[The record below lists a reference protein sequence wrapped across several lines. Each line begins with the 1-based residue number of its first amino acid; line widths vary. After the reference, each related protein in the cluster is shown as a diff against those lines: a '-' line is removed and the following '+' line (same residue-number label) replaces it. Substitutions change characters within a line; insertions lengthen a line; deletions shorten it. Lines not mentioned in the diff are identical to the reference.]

1 MLILWG
7 MRRPVKLATRNQTN
21 NFILTLANEWSLSC
35 CSWLLQILRVIS
47 FPSPPLA
54 HASQVIVL
62 NRLSVGA
69 ICRSVR
75 RDVFICCMVIFIPQ
89 DPLWICYS
97 FSPAGGSNKTIK
109 TTNIGSA
116 KNRNVLYNCTKNN
129 MVQRKK
135 VGRLTKTREP
145 DEEKEAV
152 SFWMPTFTLRIVVI
166 QIHWAVNLLTLIYN
180 FLVTIY
186 CFFVFSL
193 ARRCCVKYS
202 WV

>member
-1 MLILWG
+1 
-7 MRRPVKLATRNQTN
+7 
-21 NFILTLANEWSLSC
+21 
-35 CSWLLQILRVIS
+35 
-47 FPSPPLA
+47 
-54 HASQVIVL
+54 
-62 NRLSVGA
+62 
-69 ICRSVR
+69 
-75 RDVFICCMVIFIPQ
+75 MVIFIPQ

-97 FSPAGGSNKTIK
+97 FSTAGGSNKTIK

-145 DEEKEAV
+145 DEEMEAV

-166 QIHWAVNLLTLIYN
+166 QIHWAVNLLTLILN

-186 CFFVFSL
+186 SFLCLGGEVLCQIFMGLSCEFQCEHLLWQPCDLTSNGQTSSNG
-193 ARRCCVKYS
+193 RRFLEFNILTCLGYAAL
-202 WV
+202 WH

>member
-1 MLILWG
+1 MEQYADLFAG
-7 MRRPVKLATRNQTN
+7 MYLSIAWSFSFLK
-21 NFILTLANEWSLSC
+21 TLFES
-35 CSWLLQILRVIS
+35 
-47 FPSPPLA
+47 
-54 HASQVIVL
+54 VIV
-62 NRLSVGA
+62 
-69 ICRSVR
+69 
-75 RDVFICCMVIFIPQ
+75 
-89 DPLWICYS
+89 

-166 QIHWAVNLLTLIYN
+166 QIHWAVNLLTLILN

-186 CFFVFSL
+186 SFLCLGGEVLCQIFMGLSCEFQCEHWLWLVTKHPL
-193 ARRCCVKYS
+193 ARLLPTVAAFLNLTFWHV
-202 WV
+202 WVMLPFDIKWRPNLSFGPICGNVLDKNSF